1 MLCNRPGPGSTAQT
15 GKEQWPWGEPCSSI
29 SMQGTLKAATAL
41 QHEGLLVLPGSPAY
55 QDWGRNLRL
64 RRESTRCV

>member
-1 MLCNRPGPGSTAQT
+1 MGRALQQHLYAGDP
-15 GKEQWPWGEPCSSI
+15 
-29 SMQGTLKAATAL
+29 L